1 MHFAAGNPKT
11 LLLIED
17 DAEMRQQLQLLL
29 QRQRYQLDS
38 AADGESGVHMAL
50 TGSYDLILLDI
61 RLPGIDGFNVL
72 QLLRQRINTPVIVLS
87 ACGAEADRI
96 QGFTHGAD
104 DYLAKPYSFA
114 ELLLRIEAI
123 LRRSQGQPALWQLQY
138 QELILDKRQQS
149 ASCSEQPVPLTPVEF
164 RLLWALVQQP
174 QQVLS
179 KRLLYPLVLD
189 RSFTEHDRSLD
200 MHVSRLRKK
209 LGSCG
214 FDSARLVTLHGK
226 GFRLL

>member
-1 MHFAAGNPKT
+1 MSAANSHNKT

-17 DAEMRQQLQLLL
+17 DAQMREQLQLLL
-29 QRQRYQLDS
+29 HSHGYQLDI
-38 AADGESGVHMAL
+38 AADGETGASMAL
-50 TGSYDLILLDI
+50 TGSYDLVLLDI
-61 RLPGIDGFNVL
+61 RLPDIDGFNVL
-72 QLLRQRINTPVIVLS
+72 QLMRQRANTPVIVLS

-114 ELLLRIEAI
+114 ELLLRIEAV
-123 LRRSQGQPALWQLQY
+123 LRRSQPQAAVWQLQY
-138 QELILDKRQQS
+138 QELTLDRRLQK
-149 ASCSEQPVPLTPVEF
+149 ASCFAQYLPLTPVEF

-179 KRLLYPLVLD
+179 KRVLYPLVLD
-189 RSFTEHDRSLD
+189 RTFTEHDRSLD
-200 MHVSRLRKK
+200 MHLSRLRKK
-209 LGSCG
+209 LASCG
-214 FDSARLVTLHGK
+214 FNSERLVTLHGK

>member
-1 MHFAAGNPKT
+1 MPVAQNCNKT
-11 LLLIED
+11 LLLVED

-29 QRQRYQLDS
+29 QNHGYQIDS
-38 AADGESGVHMAL
+38 AAEGETGTSMAL
-50 TGSYDLILLDI
+50 TGRYDLILLDI
-61 RLPGIDGFNVL
+61 RLPGLDGLNVL
-72 QLLRQRINTPVIVLS
+72 QLVRQRANTPVIILS

-114 ELLLRIEAI
+114 ELLLRIEAV
-123 LRRSQGQPALWQLQY
+123 LRRSQPQPAVWQLHY
-138 QELILDKRQQS
+138 QELTLDRREQR
-149 ASCSEQPVPLTPVEF
+149 ASCYEQPVPLTPVEF

-179 KRLLYPLVLD
+179 KRVLYPLVLD
-189 RSFTEHDRSLD
+189 RNFTEHDRSLD

-209 LGSCG
+209 LSSCG
-214 FDSARLVTLHGK
+214 FNNERLVTLHGK

>member
-1 MHFAAGNPKT
+1 MPNTNNADKNI
-11 LLLIED
+11 LLIED
-17 DAEMRQQLQLLL
+17 DPELRQQLQCLLTHNGYTL
-29 QRQRYQLDS
+29 AL
-38 AADGESGVHMAL
+38 AADGETGASMAL
-50 TGSYDLILLDI
+50 TGSYALVLLDI

-72 QLLRQRINTPVIVLS
+72 QLLRQRSDTPVIIIS

-104 DYLAKPYSFA
+104 DYLPKPYSFA

-123 LRRSQGQPALWQLQY
+123 LRRSQPQNGVMQLQY
-138 QELILDKRQQS
+138 HALSLDKRSQS
-149 ASCSEQPVPLTPVEF
+149 TACFNQPVPLTPVEF

-189 RSFTEHDRSLD
+189 RNFTEHDRSLD
-200 MHVSRLRKK
+200 MHLSRLRKK
-209 LGSCG
+209 LSSCG
-214 FDSARLVTLHGK
+214 FNSDRLSTVHGK

>member
-1 MHFAAGNPKT
+1 MSVTTSYNKT

-17 DAEMRQQLQLLL
+17 DAQMRQQLQLLL
-29 QRQRYQLDS
+29 QNHGYQPHI
-38 AADGESGVHMAL
+38 AADGESGVSMAL
-50 TGSYDLILLDI
+50 TGRYDLILLDI

-72 QLLRQRINTPVIVLS
+72 QLLRQRANTPVIIVS

-114 ELLLRIEAI
+114 ELLLRIEAV
-123 LRRSQGQPALWQLQY
+123 LRRSQGQPANWQLQY
-138 QELILDKRQQS
+138 QELTLDRRSQS
-149 ASCSEQPVPLTPVEF
+149 ASCYTQPLPLTPVEF

-174 QQVLS
+174 QQILS
-179 KRLLYPLVLD
+179 KRVLYPLVLD
-189 RSFTEHDRSLD
+189 RNFTEHDRSLD
-200 MHVSRLRKK
+200 MHLSRLRKK
-209 LGSCG
+209 LSGCG
-214 FDSARLVTLHGK
+214 FNSERLTTVHGK

>member
-1 MHFAAGNPKT
+1 MPAANSHNKT

-17 DAEMRQQLQLLL
+17 DAQMREQLQLLL
-29 QRQRYQLDS
+29 HSHGYQLDI
-38 AADGESGVHMAL
+38 AADGETGASMAL
-50 TGSYDLILLDI
+50 TGCYDLVLLDI

-72 QLLRQRINTPVIVLS
+72 QLMRQRANTPVIIVS

-114 ELLLRIEAI
+114 ELLLRIEAV
-123 LRRSQGQPALWQLQY
+123 LRRSQPQAAVWQLQY
-138 QELILDKRQQS
+138 QELTLDRRLQS
-149 ASCSEQPVPLTPVEF
+149 ASCFAQLLPLTPVEF

-179 KRLLYPLVLD
+179 KRVLYPLVLD
-189 RSFTEHDRSLD
+189 RTFTEHDRSLD
-200 MHVSRLRKK
+200 MHLSRLRKK
-209 LGSCG
+209 LASCG
-214 FDSARLVTLHGK
+214 FNSERLVTLHGK